1 MAAPRQS
8 TQATLGRWRP
18 LVTFL
23 PIGVA
28 VVSGIHYYL
37 WMRLVRDVGF
47 PTSIDHALTVML
59 VLAAASVPTGVVASR
74 LVSPRW
80 SVWWL
85 APVYVWIGTAF
96 YLLLAAGI
104 IDLLRLVLELV
115 TFEQPE
121 IERIGPEAGA
131 FLIATCGVGAATLAV
146 LEARTL
152 RVEHVEVPLSK
163 LPRALDGFRIAQI
176 SDVHV
181 GPIVGRKFLERVV
194 SKVND
199 LDADVVVI
207 TGDLVDGSVEDLAHD
222 VAPLASLASTFGTF
236 FVTGNH
242 EYHAGAPEWCAH
254 LPTLG
259 VRVLRNEHVVL
270 DRDGHGLDLAGIDDY
285 EATHFDIGHG
295 ANLARATAGRD
306 ARRPLILLAH
316 QPKAIH
322 EAVRYE
328 VDLQLS
334 GHTHGGQLWPLRW
347 LLRLSDPFV
356 AGLGRLGDTRVYVS
370 RGTGHSGPPMRLGAP
385 AEITHIVLRAT

>member
-8 TQATLGRWRP
+8 TQAPLGRWRP

-115 TFEQPE
+115 AFEQPE

-131 FLIATCGVGAATLAV
+131 FLIVTWGVGAATLAV

-152 RVEHVEVPLSK
+152 RVEHVEVALSK

-181 GPIVGRKFLERVV
+181 GPIVGRRFLERVV

-222 VAPLASLASTFGTF
+222 VAPLASLESTFGTF

-285 EATHFDIGHG
+285 EATHLHRSRCQSRESHR
-295 ANLARATAGRD
+295 RA
-306 ARRPLILLAH
+306 
-316 QPKAIH
+316 
-322 EAVRYE
+322 
-328 VDLQLS
+328 
-334 GHTHGGQLWPLRW
+334 
-347 LLRLSDPFV
+347 
-356 AGLGRLGDTRVYVS
+356 
-370 RGTGHSGPPMRLGAP
+370 
-385 AEITHIVLRAT
+385 